1 MWTLKIKKFPLLETL
16 MMYGFACLKRISKFI
31 NLKTCKNN
39 IVYTNIMEIVTLH
52 ELKDS
57 YIKLQKQRET
67 RRRTM
72 KKYRA
77 TKKGKAALA
86 RANKKYNE
94 KKRQQQAL
102 QKK

>member
-16 MMYGFACLKRISKFI
+16 MMYGFACLKRIYKFI

-39 IVYTNIMEIVTLH
+39 IVYTNIMEIGTLH

-86 RANKKYNE
+86 RANV